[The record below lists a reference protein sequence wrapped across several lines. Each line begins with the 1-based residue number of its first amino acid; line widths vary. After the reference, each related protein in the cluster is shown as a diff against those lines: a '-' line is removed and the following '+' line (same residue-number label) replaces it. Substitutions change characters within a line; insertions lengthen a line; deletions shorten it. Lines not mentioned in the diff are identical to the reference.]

1 MVTLDFIIIGIVLV
15 SAFAGLMRGFLVSV
29 CSLVT
34 WVLAVWLAWILAP
47 SLVPHLG
54 GALRVEP
61 YGLWASR
68 TIFFLAILIIGAIIG
83 AIVSHF
89 VRVSLFRGTD
99 RFLGFLFGLLRGV
112 VILGVVTILAQTLRL
127 DGEDWWERSRI
138 APQLEPVA
146 KVLRALVGDQL
157 PEFTGDGDNG
167 R

>member
-34 WVLAVWLAWILAP
+34 WVLAVWLAWKLAP
-47 SLVPHLG
+47 GLVPHLG

-68 TIFFLAILIIGAIIG
+68 TIFFLAILVVGAIIG
-83 AIVSHF
+83 AIVGHF

-99 RFLGFLFGLLRGV
+99 RFLGFLLGVLRGV
-112 VILGVVTILAQTLRL
+112 VILGVLAILAQALRL
-127 DGEDWWERSRI
+127 DNEGWWKGSRL
-138 APQLEPVA
+138 APQVEPVA
-146 KVLRALVGDQL
+146 DVLRALAGDRLQEL
-157 PEFTGDGDNG
+157 E
-167 R
+167 

>member
-34 WVLAVWLAWILAP
+34 WVLAVWLAWRLAP

-68 TIFFLAILIIGAIIG
+68 TIFFLAILIVGAIIG
-83 AIVSHF
+83 AIVNHF
-89 VRVSLFRGTD
+89 VRTSLFRGTD

-112 VILGVVTILAQTLRL
+112 VILGVLAVLAQTLRL
-127 DGEDWWERSRI
+127 TGEGWWKGSRL

-146 KVLRALVGDQL
+146 SVLRAIAGDQV
-157 PEFTGDGDNG
+157 PEFTSDGED
-167 R
+167 

>member
-34 WVLAVWLAWILAP
+34 WVLAVWLSWKLAP

-68 TIFFLAILIIGAIIG
+68 AIFFLAILVVGAIIG
-83 AIVSHF
+83 ALVSHF
-89 VRVSLFRGTD
+89 VRVSLFSGTD
-99 RFLGFLFGLLRGV
+99 RFLGFLLGVLRGV
-112 VILGVVTILAQTLRL
+112 VILGVLAILAQTLRL
-127 DGEDWWERSRI
+127 DHEGWWKRSRL
-138 APQLEPVA
+138 APQVAPVSD
-146 KVLRALVGDQL
+146 VLRALVGDRLQAL
-157 PEFTGDGDNG
+157 D
-167 R
+167 